1 MPIRIGDLLVER
13 GTITPDQREEILRH
27 QLRRSRPFGV
37 LAEELF
43 DVSKHDVESAWSEQ
57 YAAMADRID
66 PANERIDP
74 AALQTV
80 TRRQAWQFGL
90 LPMRF
95 EGGELVV
102 ATTTDRLPR
111 ALRFTSW
118 RIDTLCRFDL
128 CAQHQLAEA
137 LERHLPMAG
146 LDARF
151 LSQASHATAKSLA
164 GG

>member
-13 GTITPDQREEILRH
+13 GSITREQRDEILVH
-27 QLRRSRPFGV
+27 QFRRARPFGV

-43 DVSKHDVESAWSEQ
+43 GVSKQDVETAWSAQ
-57 YAAMADRID
+57 YASMADRID

-74 AALQTV
+74 VALASV

-90 LPMRF
+90 LPMRV

-102 ATTTDRLPR
+102 ATTADRLPR

-118 RIDTLCRFDL
+118 RVAMPCRFDL
-128 CAQHQLAEA
+128 CAEHRLAEA
-137 LERHLPMAG
+137 LECHLPMAG

-151 LSQASHATAKSLA
+151 LNDARPAAVDSLA
-164 GG
+164 SG